1 MEPVCQGD
9 HGGFWKG
16 SMSVRWSSKQYLK
29 EYTVIDVVEVGIG
42 VLRVEDNEGTPE
54 TITVLCG
61 QVTVVPEGAYIG
73 ANMRDCAVWTLCSA
87 RTGLVRDLE
96 IVQE

>member
-1 MEPVCQGD
+1 
-9 HGGFWKG
+9 
-16 SMSVRWSSKQYLK
+16 MSERWSSKQYLE

-61 QVTVVPEGAYIG
+61 
-73 ANMRDCAVWTLCSA
+73 
-87 RTGLVRDLE
+87 
-96 IVQE
+96 